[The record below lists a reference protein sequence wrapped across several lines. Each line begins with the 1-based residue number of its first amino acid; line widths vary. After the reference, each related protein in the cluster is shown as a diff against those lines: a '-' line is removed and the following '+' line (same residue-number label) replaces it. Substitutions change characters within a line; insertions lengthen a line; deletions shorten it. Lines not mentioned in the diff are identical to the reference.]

1 MIEVVALDATVDE
14 QPIEIMVVCQ
24 NRTALRQRRRLDDGI
39 GESKLPVIGVFGTL
53 MTRSWGMIQVRND

>member
-1 MIEVVALDATVDE
+1 MN

-24 NRTALRQRRRLDDGI
+24 NRTTLRQRRRLDDGI

-53 MTRSWGMIQVRND
+53 KTRSWGMIQVRND